1 MVVPISYENPLFAIF
16 EADDAFKIKSEF
28 VRSLLF
34 LEFDK
39 FMNLNYMKFEGFRKT
54 VKYSASLDDSF
65 IKRFISSDNSNTDM
79 YISISNNKQCVNK
92 SIVAVPDGQTFDA
105 PSDQTSNFNKTGD
118 KSGPTLFKSFKR
130 SFSSVSS
137 SRYNDLVKKRSSDLK
152 YKFNK
157 CEIQDIHRYYLSN
170 FNKSIPVS
178 KLNPKLIQTINWN
191 LKLLWIILL
200 YLYEMIYSI
209 IIIKFQI
216 YLRSDLR
223 LRNILNIIINVSRM
237 ALMLL
242 NVIIL
247 DLYVHF
253 QLMDSWEFKIR
264 LNHHLLLH
272 LWLKLLIH
280 IIILPVE
287 GSVINC

>member
-1 MVVPISYENPLFAIF
+1 MPCSSSDARFAFEYYSLNRSLIDPSTLSDNEDSIILNNGWSSFTNELTFRYLFKDKFLPFIPLLSNGKFKFGNRNSMVVPISYENPLFAIF

-178 KLNPKLIQTINWN
+178 KLNPKTHPNN
-191 LKLLWIILL
+191 KL
-200 YLYEMIYSI
+200 ESKTVM
-209 IIIKFQI
+209 
-216 YLRSDLR
+216 D
-223 LRNILNIIINVSRM
+223 NI
-237 ALMLL
+237 
-242 NVIIL
+242 VISL
-247 DLYVHF
+247 
-253 QLMDSWEFKIR
+253 
-264 LNHHLLLH
+264 
-272 LWLKLLIH
+272 
-280 IIILPVE
+280 
-287 GSVINC
+287 